1 MQYQEEVIHD
11 LELYFGMSGMKV
23 QDYFQK
29 LAEKIEYLI
38 TNDFEGLLF
47 VLYRLDVD
55 ENKVKMLISE
65 AKGANPGAVIAKCII
80 DRLEQ
85 KIIWRKKFKQQQ
97 GKEDIDESE
106 RW

>member
-1 MQYQEEVIHD
+1 
-11 LELYFGMSGMKV
+11 
-23 QDYFQK
+23 
-29 LAEKIEYLI
+29 
-38 TNDFEGLLF
+38 
-47 VLYRLDVD
+47 
-55 ENKVKMLISE
+55 MLISE